1 MAKRIRNAHGVQESR
16 VVALGELIHADVRE
30 VIETAVQEELAA
42 ALSAARD
49 ERNGGRVG
57 YRHGT
62 KSRVLTGPTGPV
74 ELRRPRGR
82 VDPPVGTPEWASA
95 IVPRYQ
101 RRRRQVN
108 ETVVATC
115 LAGGNMR
122 RSRGALAPLLQAAP
136 LSKSAVSRI
145 VGTLTAA
152 LDAWQTRPLADVDV
166 VYLYLDAIALRV
178 RSGGKVVGRPVL
190 GVVGV
195 LADGLKQLLRRELCR
210 GESFAAWKGS
220 LDDLVTRGLQAPL
233 LCIVDGPAAHA
244 SRGLM
249 FTPPREYHGMT
260 ALTIA
265 SPAGNARCVIGS
277 SPLARVLMLLCRH
290 RKGRFRFSTRL
301 GTLPG

>member
-1 MAKRIRNAHGVQESR
+1 VSEG
-16 VVALGELIHADVRE
+16 
-30 VIETAVQEELAA
+30 
-42 ALSAARD
+42 
-49 ERNGGRVG
+49 GGRSCCL
-57 YRHGT
+57 RST

-82 VDPPVGTPEWASA
+82 MDPPVGTPEWASA

-178 RSGGKVVGRPVL
+178 RSGGEGGGPARPRRRGRPGRRPEATAAAGALPWRIVR
-190 GVVGV
+190 GVEGQSRRSRHAWPPGAPAVHCRWSGSTCESRPDV
-195 LADGLKQLLRRELCR
+195 HPTEGISRHDRADDRFSC
-210 GESFAAWKGS
+210 
-220 LDDLVTRGLQAPL
+220 
-233 LCIVDGPAAHA
+233 
-244 SRGLM
+244 
-249 FTPPREYHGMT
+249 
-260 ALTIA
+260 
-265 SPAGNARCVIGS
+265 GNARCVIGS

-290 RKGRFRFSTRL
+290 RKGRFGFSTRL